1 MELEELA
8 TQLGELVALKQ
19 EVIDLRRELDKA
31 QTLGRDDARRAG
43 QAEKTIKA
51 LTKKSKSR
59 LTHDQEAWLFSRN
72 ATIQYSATQTGKL
85 KIQLKTGRFAGNG
98 VTLLYDPK
106 EKGKLPLREVI
117 ELAQA
122 SGR

>member
-1 MELEELA
+1 MKLEELA
-8 TQLGELVALKQ
+8 EQLAELVKLKQ
-19 EVIDLRRELDKA
+19 TVIELRRELDKTK
-31 QTLGRDDARRAG
+31 TLARDDARRAA
-43 QAEKTIKA
+43 QAEKTIKN
-51 LTKKSKSR
+51 LTKKSKAR

-72 ATIQYSATQTGKL
+72 ATIQYSATQAGKL
-85 KIQLKTGRFAGNG
+85 KIQLKTGRFSGNG

-106 EKGKLPLREVI
+106 EKNKLPLREVI

>member
-8 TQLGELVALKQ
+8 TQLAELVELKQ
-19 EVIDLRRELDKA
+19 TVIDLRRELDKTK
-31 QTLGRDDARRAG
+31 TLAHDDARRAA
-43 QAEKTIKA
+43 QAEKTIKSLA
-51 LTKKSKSR
+51 KKSKAR

-85 KIQLKTGRFAGNG
+85 KVQLKTGRFSGNG
-98 VTLLYDPK
+98 VTLLFDPK
-106 EKGKLPLREVI
+106 EKALPLRQVI